1 MANKPRIAIVGF
13 VLESNGH
20 APVVG
25 RDDFIR
31 FSGQEIPDDLRRD
44 APRSPAELSGFVDRL
59 TALRDWEPVPITIQ
73 SGGAAGP
80 VDQTYFDGFMT
91 EVTTGW
97 PSPARWTGST
107 SPNTAPAPRPQTRT
121 RTAP

>member
-13 VLESNGH
+13 VLESNGR

-31 FSGQEIPDDLRRD
+31 FGGQEILDDLRRD

-73 SGGAAGP
+73 SGGRGGAGGP
-80 VDQTYFDGFMT
+80 GLFRRVHGRG
-91 EVTTGW
+91 ER
-97 PSPARWTGST
+97 PAGRR
-107 SPNTAPAPRPQTRT
+107 RPG
-121 RTAP
+121 

>member
-31 FSGQEIPDDLRRD
+31 FSGQEILDDLRRD
-44 APRSPAELSGFVDRL
+44 APGVRRNFPGSS
-59 TALRDWEPVPITIQ
+59 
-73 SGGAAGP
+73 
-80 VDQTYFDGFMT
+80 
-91 EVTTGW
+91 TG
-97 PSPARWTGST
+97 
-107 SPNTAPAPRPQTRT
+107 
-121 RTAP
+121 